1 MRAELVHAGAG
12 GGRPSGRVA
21 RQYHPR
27 VLRAVLFDF
36 NGVLV
41 DDEPLH
47 GRLFQRVLA
56 QEGVDLSPADYYAR
70 YLGLDDRGCFAA
82 ALAAAGRE
90 VPPEGLAR
98 LIARKAA
105 YYQEAVHRDGVPFFP
120 GVARVVAEARAAGLV
135 LGIVSGALAAEI
147 EGALA
152 QAGLAPEFKV
162 VVAAD
167 HVSRGKPDPEG
178 YRAALARLNEE
189 PPLPARLIHPHEVVA
204 IEDSPAGLA
213 AARAAGLGTV
223 AVATSYP
230 AAALGDADSVL
241 ATIACLEIGELLG
254 RFS

>member
-1 MRAELVHAGAG
+1 M
-12 GGRPSGRVA
+12 
-21 RQYHPR
+21 
-27 VLRAVLFDF
+27 LRAVLFDF

-56 QEGVDLSPADYYAR
+56 QEGVELSLADYYAR

-82 ALAAAGRE
+82 VLAAAGRE

-98 LIARKAA
+98 LIARKAS
-105 YYQEAVHRDGVPFFP
+105 YYQEAVHRDGYPFFP

-147 EGALA
+147 DGALA
-152 QAGLAPEFKV
+152 QAGLGAQFRV

-167 HVSRGKPDPEG
+167 DVERGKPDPEG
-178 YRAALARLNEE
+178 YRVALERLNEE

-204 IEDSPAGLA
+204 VEDSPAGLA
-213 AARAAGLGTV
+213 AARSAGLGTV

-230 AAALGDADSVL
+230 ATELGQAAAVL
-241 ATIACLEIGELLG
+241 PTIASLEIGELVR